1 MAKTKKPTGLSIA
14 RSVNVY
20 TLKWKIGDSDYA
32 NGQQLQYSLNGGAW
46 TAITIGATATTAT
59 VTNASVRSLVFRVM
73 GNRKAYKKNGRKIN
87 PGWSAWAQS
96 ATWSAAIPAT
106 PTLEYANN
114 SVNSGTFTW
123 NTESSDSS
131 TQVLTEIQKQTC
143 TVTRTG
149 EPAESDWGSI
159 TTGTAS
165 GLEVVTED
173 SEALAAGNLVRWY
186 RVRSS
191 GPAGVSPWV
200 TTSHAY
206 GTPAA
211 AVIDSASAET
221 NGSVTRVTASW
232 RAAYDDLS
240 PIDTITLQYAVA
252 VPTDTAL
259 TAPASGW
266 SDAIEVTPNG
276 GEDKVVVN
284 VQAAIAVDECMWVR
298 VKTDHDT
305 NLNYS
310 GELVAQ
316 ADKLGAPTIAADPDT
331 STGSV
336 NITITETTTCNVA
349 CTAIFC
355 RLEDDPS
362 NDRIIGVLAH
372 GVTSGTYSVPDII
385 GDTTTCFGAFAFV
398 GTYSGAVISQ
408 ILMRSDSAIDSDI
421 DSEAPASITL
431 EKGPSDET
439 VRIGWTWTWDGATQ
453 AELAWADHAEAWEST
468 DEPDTYTVKDRRAT
482 SWVIA
487 GLDTGLW
494 YFRVRLI
501 NASVDPAVVGP
512 WSETYT
518 YNMSSIPDKPAL
530 TLNKSV
536 INSGD
541 TVTARWAYSSVDGSP
556 QGYAEICSVTYSNSH
571 PVYGDIIAH
580 VDSGQSVEITQD
592 WQTGQTYYMAVRTTS
607 ESGVQSEWSEPV
619 SLYVAEPCTIALT
632 GSSITRSTGSRL
644 STTTVTDT
652 KIYDPNG
659 NVIGGSTQRTQ
670 NSATFTTGFDSD
682 KYERYLAGDTVTT
695 STEPSGV
702 NTIVTTVTTTLDSC
716 PEPIVSAM
724 PITANITGAGA
735 TGTTVMA
742 IARAENYHIDRPD
755 ENDYDGFE
763 GETIATTSRTGE
775 GQLTIA
781 LEDLVGSLDDG
792 CWYYLIGHVYDEFG
806 QSASFKYP
814 FQVNWS
820 HKAGV
825 PDVSVTVDKYL
836 RIAKITPIAP
846 SGAVSSD
853 TCDIYRLTAD
863 KPELIYKGA
872 SFGTTYVDP
881 YPGFG
886 DACGHRLVT
895 VTANG
900 DYATASGLGWRDAD
914 VNDGDFLDEEQ
925 MIIDVDGEQIEL
937 PYNLSL
943 SNKWNKDFK
952 RTSYLGGSVQGDWN
966 PAVTRDLSADTVLV
980 RGLDLDRQMA
990 MRDLAGFAGVA
1001 HVRTPDGSSLTADVQ
1016 INEEQSYDTK
1026 KVSYSL
1032 TISAVDPEEPA
1043 GMTLD
1048 EWETL
1053 HPVNE

>member
-14 RSVNVY
+14 RSGNVY
-20 TLKWKIGDSDYA
+20 TFKWKIGDSDYA

-96 ATWSAAIPAT
+96 ATWSAAVPAT

-131 TQVLTEIQKQTC
+131 TQVLTEVQKQTC

-149 EPAESDWGSI
+149 EPAESDWGAI
-159 TTGTAS
+159 ATGTAS
-165 GLEVVTED
+165 GSEVVTED

-191 GPAGVSPWV
+191 GPAGASPWV

-316 ADKLGAPTIAADPDT
+316 AGKLGAPTIAADPDT

-398 GTYSGAVISQ
+398 GSYSGTVVSQ

-439 VRIGWTWTWDGATQ
+439 VRIGWTWTWDSATQ

-501 NASVDPAVVGP
+501 NAAVDPAVVGP

-530 TLNKSV
+530 SLSKSV
-536 INSGD
+536 INANDSI
-541 TVTARWAYSSVDGSP
+541 TARWAYSSADGSP
-556 QGYAEICSVTYSNSH
+556 QAYAEIRLEDGT
-571 PVYGDIIAH
+571 IIAH
-580 VDSGQSVEITQD
+580 TETGQSLEITYD
-592 WQTGQTYYMAVRTTS
+592 WVTGQTYNLSIRTTS
-607 ESGVQSEWSEPV
+607 ESGIQSDWSEPV

-632 GSSITRSTGSRL
+632 GSSISKGGAIGTSVEVTE
-644 STTTVTDT
+644 TTYHAD
-652 KIYDPNG
+652 G
-659 NVIGGSTQRTQ
+659 
-670 NSATFTTGFDSD
+670 
-682 KYERYLAGDTVTT
+682 TVTT
-695 STEPSGV
+695 DAWESSSARPLNNGYDTAAYEHYMLGTRTTTEVTWNGDDK
-702 NTIVTTVTTTLDSC
+702 IVTTRTNTIDSIST
-716 PEPIVSAM
+716 PIVSAM

-825 PDVSVTVDKYL
+825 PDVDVTVDKYL

-966 PAVTRDLSADTVLV
+966 PAVTRDLSAETVLV

>member
-14 RSVNVY
+14 RSGNVY
-20 TLKWKIGDSDYA
+20 TFKWKIGDSDYT

-59 VTNASVRSLVFRVM
+59 VTNASVRTLVFRVM

-87 PGWSAWAQS
+87 PGWSAWTQS

-123 NTESSDSS
+123 NTESSDTS
-131 TQVLTEIQKQTC
+131 TQVLTEVQKQTC

-165 GLEVVTED
+165 GSEVVTED

-191 GPAGVSPWV
+191 GPAGASPWV
-200 TTSHAY
+200 TSSHAY

-211 AVIDSASAET
+211 AVIDSASAVT

-284 VQAAIAVDECMWVR
+284 VQAVIAVDECMWVR

-305 NLNYS
+305 NANYS

-316 ADKLGAPTIAADPDT
+316 AGKLGAPTIAADPDT

-398 GTYSGAVISQ
+398 GSYSGTVISQ

-439 VRIGWTWTWDGATQ
+439 VRIGWTWTWDNATQ

-487 GLDTGLW
+487 GLETGLW

-501 NASVDPAVVGP
+501 NASVDPAIVGP

-530 TLNKSV
+530 VLNKSV

-556 QGYAEICSVTYSNSH
+556 QGYAEICSVTYSNSQ

-580 VDSGQSVEITQD
+580 ADAGQSVEITQD
-592 WQTGQTYYMAVRTTS
+592 WQTGQTCYMSVRTTS
-607 ESGVQSEWSEPV
+607 ESGVQSEWSEPA
-619 SLYVAEPCTIALT
+619 SIYVAAPLTATIASTSLT
-632 GSSITRSTGSRL
+632 
-644 STTTVTDT
+644 
-652 KIYDPNG
+652 NG
-659 NVIGGSTQRTQ
+659 VLT
-670 NSATFTTGFDSD
+670 
-682 KYERYLAGDTVTT
+682 
-695 STEPSGV
+695 
-702 NTIVTTVTTTLDSC
+702 
-716 PEPIVSAM
+716 AM
-724 PITANITGAGA
+724 PLTATVTGAGV
-735 TGTTVMA
+735 TGTTSLS
-742 IARAENYHIDRPD
+742 IIRADDYHIYRPD
-755 ENDYDGFE
+755 EADYDGYA
-763 GETIATTSRTGE
+763 GETIATISQAGE
-775 GQLTIA
+775 SIITIA
-781 LEDLVGSLDDG
+781 VDDLTGSLDDG
-792 CWYYLIGHVYDEFG
+792 ARYALRATVKDEFG
-806 QSASFKYP
+806 QSATVSEP
-814 FQVNWS
+814 FEVNWS
-820 HKAGV
+820 HKAGA

-846 SGAVSSD
+846 SGAVSTD

-966 PAVTRDLSADTVLV
+966 PAVTRDLSAETVLV
-980 RGLDLDRQMA
+980 RGMDLDRQMA

-1053 HPVNE
+1053 HPVNG